1 MQHRKWILV
10 RRYTV
15 GLSDIIDAFVTVATV
30 IESKLS
36 RPTGQCLAV
45 REIRMTSE
53 AVVGCGYWTR
63 VAIDM

>member
-36 RPTGQCLAV
+36 QCLAV

-53 AVVGCGYWTR
+53 AVVGCGCWTR